1 MPPPAFTG
9 RDSYQ
14 RLQQLQDLCI
24 PDDERGFDAVLLVGG
39 ADGLYSPGS
48 QAALKYL
55 FLGKSGQ
62 DLLGEQV
69 IPQQYEALE
78 DIVIVLTRTSVS
90 IFYILDSDSAT
101 FLLPFVSNWR
111 NVTEYVATD
120 DMTQD
125 VRELTKIRAFRSMV
139 EPHRVIGIPL
149 HEPGKPSKEAPTAEA
164 WPIVQS
170 FGLDE
175 FHPASTAKGFFSM
188 HHSVVNCAMAL
199 TARLTDID
207 DFFAQR
213 LVTDAEPALA
223 HHFDGFLAKLD
234 HADTP
239 AARGAFT
246 EADIADDLS
255 SFYDFGTIRHDA
267 RGLTKSA
274 HRGASVHFG
283 TRTSAAPSMPS
294 SKTVLA
300 HQAGV
305 SGQFPATHF
314 TVVAEEPLTGLR
326 VGRTYFLGTGK
337 CAGRI
342 VDPDA
347 LVSPGDATLDRYE
360 SVPSNAP
367 DTLRLIAL
375 YTKLLAVHTST
386 TLPAVVASAKAYGAS
401 PAQWAT
407 AAHEAAMHAFRLQIT
422 DEFGDAPASLATQ
435 LTVTVDVVDACGES
449 VAAIEPHAKWSHAYV
464 TTSIAAVSST
474 VAKGAN
480 LGALVVGDSIL
491 VDIGTCAFLVIT
503 AASFPAFRTWI
514 QPGMEADHAAHVDTV
529 LASDYML
536 DHVVQV
542 GRPIREVVSPAPV
555 LVDSDHLHVIQGS
568 LQPYAHGFVLKSPH
582 SHPLVVSFPTHVRSL
597 RVLSTPYDELL
608 LVVVDF
614 VSTSNP
620 VLEWLPG
627 AATPA
632 AASIALPLVAGS
644 RMQICVLGVLDEW
657 KASAAAHDIPFLKP
671 ATDALEPIPLGF
683 QRGCDALLGKSPDS
697 ATRDRLFPQWC
708 LSKAPSPVPPS
719 WTRPTSM
726 ATLVVP
732 VTVFIGLPGS
742 EVQSL
747 ATSLTELTARANAW
761 HHVVVDT
768 RELPADAADTAAC
781 IRTKV
786 ADALASITSSD
797 VVGWLRRPRILVT
810 VVGYVDPIGV
820 CAAIESTDRSLTLS
834 TVIAVVSSVAVT
846 VPESANPF
854 PKLWDQLAAG
864 FITTIVLTHTQEL
877 DHVCL
882 HRLRTRVDAANPFA
896 DVLCLRSNSLDGD
909 LTAFVALDE
918 FNAPDRQRYRDVHF
932 PSWQVKPAAYA
943 APLPPSVS
951 AVRFEMQ
958 LQLDRTRFVAC
969 IHRGLSP
976 TSTLHSIAPVHPAL
990 PPPQLSGLRLAQAL
1004 ALEKVTQSTLL
1015 GTTSDGHGV
1024 DLDDVAAIV
1033 AHVGQVWTVEA
1044 SLAFTDDVHHGYTYL
1059 STGTKSFLRPQSS
1072 SPPTAC
1078 TFAFTGANL
1087 QPEKLRQL
1095 LLQCCPS
1102 RHPAVAAIE
1111 SVTLDEKRRIQAL
1124 HVTDPLPDGY
1134 MFDGTAY
1141 YDYFGGHH
1149 EFHPNI
1155 QRFIDEHVAMKNAAA
1170 SRQNNEL
1177 EQDHLRYEE
1186 RTKQL

>member
-24 PDDERGFDAVLLVGG
+24 PDDERGFHALLLVGG

-367 DTLRLIAL
+367 DTLRLIA
-375 YTKLLAVHTST
+375 
-386 TLPAVVASAKAYGAS
+386 
-401 PAQWAT
+401 
-407 AAHEAAMHAFRLQIT
+407 
-422 DEFGDAPASLATQ
+422 
-435 LTVTVDVVDACGES
+435 
-449 VAAIEPHAKWSHAYV
+449 
-464 TTSIAAVSST
+464 T

-529 LASDYML
+529 LASDYMARCNRMPTY
-536 DHVVQV
+536 VVDGGGERASRGVFVQ
-542 GRPIREVVSPAPV
+542 
-555 LVDSDHLHVIQGS
+555 
-568 LQPYAHGFVLKSPH
+568 GFVLKSPH

-644 RMQICVLGVLDEW
+644 RMQVCVLGVLDEW

-671 ATDALEPIPLGF
+671 ATG
-683 QRGCDALLGKSPDS
+683 
-697 ATRDRLFPQWC
+697 
-708 LSKAPSPVPPS
+708 PPGNS
-719 WTRPTSM
+719 
-726 ATLVVP
+726 
-732 VTVFIGLPGS
+732 
-742 EVQSL
+742 
-747 ATSLTELTARANAW
+747 W

-797 VVGWLRRPRILVT
+797 VVGWLRRPRMLVT

-958 LQLDRTRFVAC
+958 LQLDRTRFVAY
-969 IHRGLSP
+969 IHVHCQTNTAWRDGL
-976 TSTLHSIAPVHPAL
+976 
-990 PPPQLSGLRLAQAL
+990 
-1004 ALEKVTQSTLL
+1004 
-1015 GTTSDGHGV
+1015 
-1024 DLDDVAAIV
+1024 
-1033 AHVGQVWTVEA
+1033 
-1044 SLAFTDDVHHGYTYL
+1044 
-1059 STGTKSFLRPQSS
+1059 
-1072 SPPTAC
+1072 
-1078 TFAFTGANL
+1078 
-1087 QPEKLRQL
+1087 
-1095 LLQCCPS
+1095 
-1102 RHPAVAAIE
+1102 
-1111 SVTLDEKRRIQAL
+1111 
-1124 HVTDPLPDGY
+1124 
-1134 MFDGTAY
+1134 M
-1141 YDYFGGHH
+1141 
-1149 EFHPNI
+1149 
-1155 QRFIDEHVAMKNAAA
+1155 
-1170 SRQNNEL
+1170 
-1177 EQDHLRYEE
+1177 
-1186 RTKQL
+1186 